1 MEVDNEQTNEPQ
13 RVQDLWFEDGNL
25 VIQAGNSQCRVY
37 RGVLATR
44 SLVFQDMLSFP
55 QPSDSELVDG
65 CPLVGLTDTEEEV
78 IPFLKAIFLPEFFMP
93 FPAPTEF
100 DAIVGCLRL
109 SHKYAVDYLRRRAL
123 VHLSS
128 GHAMKLSDA
137 DKLYYL
143 GDRKPSWSVP
153 PDPTFRIRGIQLAR
167 EVEATWILPYAFY
180 ELVVHFDE
188 LGAAIF
194 NGGNQTGPLS
204 VQDQESFLKGHDSQT
219 KSSITDAI
227 RFLWRP
233 FDIPGCDNSSECHVR
248 RLAAMECSRNSFIIG
263 TSYFLYIWNE
273 DDWES
278 LRNLCSTC
286 LRVLRKT
293 HEDARQAFWDNLPG
307 IYGLPSWAE
316 LEQMKASAIGADV
329 F

>member
-1 MEVDNEQTNEPQ
+1 
-13 RVQDLWFEDGNL
+13 
-25 VIQAGNSQCRVY
+25 
-37 RGVLATR
+37 
-44 SLVFQDMLSFP
+44 
-55 QPSDSELVDG
+55 
-65 CPLVGLTDTEEEV
+65 
-78 IPFLKAIFLPEFFMP
+78 MP

-137 DKLYYL
+137 DKFYYL
-143 GDRKPSWSVP
+143 GDRKPSWPVP

-180 ELVVHFDE
+180 ELAVHFDE

-194 NGGNQTGPLS
+194 NGGDQTGPLS

-219 KSSITDAI
+219 KSSFTDAI

-233 FDIPGCDNSSECHVR
+233 FDIPGCDNS
-248 RLAAMECSRNSFIIG
+248 
-263 TSYFLYIWNE
+263 
-273 DDWES
+273 
-278 LRNLCSTC
+278 
-286 LRVLRKT
+286 
-293 HEDARQAFWDNLPG
+293 
-307 IYGLPSWAE
+307 
-316 LEQMKASAIGADV
+316 
-329 F
+329 